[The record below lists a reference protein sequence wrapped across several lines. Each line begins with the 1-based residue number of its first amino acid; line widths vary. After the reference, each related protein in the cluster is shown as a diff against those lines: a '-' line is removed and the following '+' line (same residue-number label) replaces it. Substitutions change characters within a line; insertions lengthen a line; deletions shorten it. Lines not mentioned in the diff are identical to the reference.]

1 MASSMGESWRNYRPD
16 KGTLV
21 WSFLAGVVVTV
32 AVGFWGFDW
41 YTAGGARAAADEAAD
56 EARIGLA
63 SAICV
68 ERFMTSP
75 DAAAQLAA
83 LKEESSWSRDGF
95 IEDGGYVTFARVDG
109 TIYGAAEACADAL
122 VDMKAP
128 TKEAAAAPTKG

>member
-1 MASSMGESWRNYRPD
+1 MANSVGESWKNYRPY

-21 WSFLAGVVVTV
+21 WSFFAGVVATLV
-32 AVGFWGFDW
+32 VGFGVFDW
-41 YTAGGARAAADEAAD
+41 YLAGSARVLADEAAE
-56 EARIGLA
+56 EARAELA

-68 ERFMTSP
+68 ERFMKSP
-75 DAAAQLAA
+75 DAAEQLAA

-128 TKEAAAAPTKG
+128 TDRKSVV